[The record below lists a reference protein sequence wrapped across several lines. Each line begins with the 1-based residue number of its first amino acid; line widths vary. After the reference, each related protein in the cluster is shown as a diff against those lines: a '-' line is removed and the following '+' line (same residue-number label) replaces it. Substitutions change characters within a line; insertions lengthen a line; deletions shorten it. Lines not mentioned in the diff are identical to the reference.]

1 MTYAVID
8 SPLGP
13 LTLVGTD
20 AGELTG
26 LYMDQQLYRPE
37 PETFGDRDDSALP
50 AVAEELDEYFHHGRT
65 TFDVPMHLVG
75 TPFQRQIWTALRA
88 IPYGETTTYG
98 GLATALGLKPQSA
111 RAVGLANGKNPISII
126 IPCHRLVGST
136 GALTGYGGGLPR
148 KQALLDHERTATQA
162 EPARRA

>member
-37 PETFGDRDDSALP
+37 PATFGDRDDSALP

-111 RAVGLANGKNPISII
+111 RAVGLANGKNTISII

>member
-1 MTYAVID
+1 MTYAVVD

-26 LYMDQQLYRPE
+26 LYLDRQRYRLDE
-37 PETFGDRDDSALP
+37 TTFGDRDDTVLP
-50 AVAEELDEYFHHGRT
+50 AVAEQLDEYFHHGRT
-65 TFDVPMHLVG
+65 TFDVPLHLVG
-75 TPFQRQIWTALRA
+75 TPFQRRIWTALQD

-98 GLATALGLKPQSA
+98 GLAVALGLKPQSA

-126 IPCHRLVGST
+126 VPCHRLLGST
-136 GALTGYGGGLPR
+136 GGLTGYGGGIER
-148 KQALLDHERTATQA
+148 KRALLDHERGAA
-162 EPARRA
+162 VWASGHV